1 MKRSSTLKLTATLL
15 GGALLL
21 AVSLPAAAQ
30 SARWEVDQ
38 AHSSVLFFVPHFD
51 LARSIGRFNAIE
63 GEFRID
69 PKDPTASQAEVRI
82 AVASLDMGDARFT
95 ETLLGE
101 DWFDA
106 QTHPQIRFRSTE
118 VKALDEGQWQLT
130 GELSI
135 RERSA
140 PVSLLLQRYRCATP
154 PLTGRYSCGYSL
166 VGTLDRNDFGLDRHP
181 RYVGAEVELRIE
193 LELQREKPRGGQ
205 KLKR

>member
-1 MKRSSTLKLTATLL
+1 MTVLLMRKLATLL
-15 GGALLL
+15 LSVPLLL
-21 AVSLPAAAQ
+21 GSLAAAAQ

-51 LARSIGRFNAIE
+51 LARSVGRFSQIE

-69 PKDPTASQAEVRI
+69 PRDPANSQAEVRV

-95 ETLLGE
+95 ETLLGG

-106 QTHPQIRFRSTE
+106 QAHPYLHFRSGE
-118 VKALDEGQWQLT
+118 VEVLSDGQWQLE
-130 GELSI
+130 GELRI

-140 PVSLLLQRYRCATP
+140 PVSLRLQRYRCATP

-181 RYVGAEVELRIE
+181 RFVGAEVELRIE